1 MAKVK
6 TIIIFGGTGFIGY
19 HLCKKALKNKFKV
32 FSISKKPPL
41 KKRRLKKINYINMD
55 ATKIRCFKK

>member
-1 MAKVK
+1 MQ
-6 TIIIFGGTGFIGY
+6 
-19 HLCKKALKNKFKV
+19 KALKNKFKV

-55 ATKIRCFKK
+55 ATKIRFLKK